1 MGKDSSRTSD
11 NEHTKFMNDI
21 YLQNVVGFVKVNF
34 QFLIIDFFLLVCD
47 WIDITE
53 VQREE
58 IDSFGSFLLDRREF
72 GFL

>member
-1 MGKDSSRTSD
+1 
-11 NEHTKFMNDI
+11 MNDI
-21 YLQNVVGFVKVNF
+21 YLQDIVRFVKVNF
-34 QFLIIDFFLLVCD
+34 QFLIINLFLLVCD

-58 IDSFGSFLLDRREF
+58 IDGFGSFLLDRRKF